1 MISRRLLLQASALPL
16 LASAAPPA
24 ATLKF
29 VFSRPYDN
37 PRTQWL
43 IRVYRDVCALSGL
56 GFDYIDVPPKR
67 ATAMVLAGQA
77 DGELG
82 RTFDYQDFHPELIRL
97 TEPNN
102 VVNFCVYGV
111 GPRARFA
118 GLDQLRHLRQR
129 CECRRGIQELEA
141 LLDTHV
147 DADDWS
153 MIDDVGQGLRKLQLG
168 RTDLYFD
175 VQEAV
180 DDYQTFRQC
189 NGLPETP
196 AIRQL
201 ATVASTS
208 GHCFLNRAHAAHAPR
223 MAAAL
228 ARLKQDGTA
237 ARHLQQCLHTY
248 QQRCLQASP
257 RL

>member
-1 MISRRLLLQASALPL
+1 MITRRLLLQASALPL
-16 LASAAPPA
+16 LATAAPA

-56 GFDYIDVPPKR
+56 GFAYLDVPPRR

-82 RTFDYQDFHPELIRL
+82 RTFDYQDFHPGLIRL
-97 TEPNN
+97 SEPNN
-102 VVNFCVYGV
+102 VVNFCVYGA

-118 GLDQLRHLRQR
+118 GLDKLRQLRQR

-141 LLDTHV
+141 LLETHV

-180 DDYQTFRQC
+180 DDYLAFRQC
-189 NGLPETP
+189 NGLPGTP
-196 AIRQL
+196 AIRRL
-201 ATVASTS
+201 GTVLSTT
-208 GHCFLNRAHAAHAPR
+208 GHCFLNRAHAARAPA

-228 ARLKQDGTA
+228 ARLKRDGTV
-237 ARHLQQCLHTY
+237 ARHLQQCLQAH
-248 QQRCLQASP
+248 QQRCRQAAP

>member
-1 MISRRLLLQASALPL
+1 MFPF
-16 LASAAPPA
+16 AAQGQPA

-43 IRVYRDVCALSGL
+43 IRVYRDVCALSDL

-82 RTFDYQDFHPELIRL
+82 RTFAFQDFFPALVRL
-97 TEPNN
+97 SEPNN
-102 VVNFCVYGV
+102 TVNFCAYGA
-111 GPRARFA
+111 GPLTRFP
-118 GLDQLRHLRQR
+118 GLDKLRQSHLR
-129 CECRRGIQELEA
+129 CESRRGIYELEA
-141 LLDTHV
+141 LLATH
-147 DADDWS
+147 ADNDNWS
-153 MIDDVGQGLRKLQLG
+153 LIDDVGQGLRKLQMH

-180 DDYQTFRQC
+180 DDYQTFRHC
-189 NGLPETP
+189 NGLSETP
-196 AIRQL
+196 VIRQL
-201 ATVASTS
+201 ATVSTTT
-208 GHCFLNRAHAAHAPR
+208 GHCYLNRAHAALAPR
-223 MAAAL
+223 MAVAL
-228 ARLKQDGTA
+228 AKLKHDGTVG
-237 ARHLQQCLHTY
+237 RHLQQCLLEY
-248 QQRCLQASP
+248 QQRCRQAGS

>member
-1 MISRRLLLQASALPL
+1 MVSRRLVLQASVLPL
-16 LASAAPPA
+16 AATPTT
-24 ATLKF
+24 TLKF

-43 IRVYRDVCALSGL
+43 IKVYQEVCAISGL
-56 GFDYIDVPPKR
+56 GFEFIDVPPRR

-82 RTFDYQDFHPELIRL
+82 RTFAYQDFFPSLVRL
-97 TEPNN
+97 NEPNN
-102 VVNFCVYGV
+102 AVNFCVYGV
-111 GPRARFA
+111 GARTRFA
-118 GLDQLRHLRQR
+118 GLDKLRQSR
-129 CECRRGIQELEA
+129 LQCECRRGIQELEA

-147 DADDWS
+147 DADHWS
-153 MIDDVGQGLRKLQLG
+153 MIDDVGQGLRKLQMG

-180 DDYQTFRQC
+180 DDYQAFRRC
-189 NGLPETP
+189 NGLAVTP
-196 AIRQL
+196 PIRQL
-201 ATVASTS
+201 ATVSSTT
-208 GHCFLNRAHAAHAPR
+208 GHCYLNRAHAALAPR

-228 ARLKQDGTA
+228 ARLKHDGTV
-237 ARHLQQCLHTY
+237 ARHLQQCLQDY
-248 QQRCLQASP
+248 QQRCLLAAP

>member
-1 MISRRLLLQASALPL
+1 MVTRRLILQASVLPL
-16 LASAAPPA
+16 AAQAQPA
-24 ATLKF
+24 VTLKF

-43 IRVYRDVCALSGL
+43 IRVYRDVCAMIGH
-56 GFDYIDVPPKR
+56 GFEYIDVPPKR

-82 RTFDYQDFHPELIRL
+82 RTFAYQDFFPNLIRL
-97 TEPNN
+97 SEPNN
-102 VVNFCVYGV
+102 VVNFCVYGA
-111 GPRARFA
+111 GPQAHFA
-118 GLDQLRHLRQR
+118 GLDTLRKRKLR

-141 LLDTHV
+141 LLGTHA
-147 DADDWS
+147 DADNWS
-153 MIDDVGQGLRKLQLG
+153 LIDDIGQGLRKLQLH

-180 DDYQTFRQC
+180 DDYLAFRQC
-189 NGLPETP
+189 NGLPEQP
-196 AIRQL
+196 VIRQL
-201 ATVASTS
+201 ATVWSTT
-208 GHCFLNRAHAAHAPR
+208 GHCYLNRNHARHAPK

-228 ARLKQDGTA
+228 AKLKHNGTV
-237 ARHLQQCLHTY
+237 ARHLQECLREY
-248 QQRCLQASP
+248 QQRCLQAGP